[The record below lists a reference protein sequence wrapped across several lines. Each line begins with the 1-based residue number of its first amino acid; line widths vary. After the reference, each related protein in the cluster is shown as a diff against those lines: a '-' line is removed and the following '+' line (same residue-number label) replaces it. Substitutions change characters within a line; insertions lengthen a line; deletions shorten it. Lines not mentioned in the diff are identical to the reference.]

1 MKKITLSLFLVILF
15 ATQIAMAQMIET
27 VHPIPKESKVT
38 FGFFEGTVV
47 AGYVDKGGFLNFT
60 GPNVSFTSGKS
71 KLLLGMLPS
80 LRFKEDKSQ
89 VKNSFVMPTLGMGL
103 TYSYKKLALQV
114 PLYYNAK
121 TSTANGKWNVGIG
134 VGIKLK

>member
-1 MKKITLSLFLVILF
+1 MKKITLSLFLFILF
-15 ATQIAMAQMIET
+15 ATQIAMAQTNEPT
-27 VHPIPKESKVT
+27 HPVTKESKVA

-60 GPNVSFTSGKS
+60 GPNVSLTSGKS

-121 TSTANGKWNVGIG
+121 TSTADGKWNMGIG

>member
-1 MKKITLSLFLVILF
+1 MKKITLSSFLFILF
-15 ATQIAMAQMIET
+15 ATQIAMAQTNEPT
-27 VHPIPKESKVT
+27 HPATKESKVA
-38 FGFFEGTVV
+38 FGFFEGTVA

-60 GPNVSFTSGKS
+60 GPNVSLTSGKS

-89 VKNSFVMPTLGMGL
+89 VKNSFIMPTLGMGL
-103 TYSYKKLALQV
+103 TYSYKKLALQI

-121 TSTANGKWNVGIG
+121 TSTVDGKWNMGIG

>member
-15 ATQIAMAQMIET
+15 ATQIAMAQTIEPA
-27 VHPIPKESKVT
+27 HPVPQESKVT
-38 FGFFEGTVV
+38 FGFFEGTVA

-89 VKNSFVMPTLGMGL
+89 VKNSFVMPTLGIGL
-103 TYSYKKLALQV
+103 TYSYKKLALQI

-121 TSTANGKWNVGIG
+121 TTTADGKWNVGIG

>member
-1 MKKITLSLFLVILF
+1 MKKITLSLFLLVLF
-15 ATQIAMAQMIET
+15 ATQIAIAQTIET
-27 VHPIPKESKVT
+27 AHPVPKESKVT
-38 FGFFEGTVV
+38 FGFFEGTVI

-60 GPNVSFTSGKS
+60 GPNVSLTSGKS

-121 TSTANGKWNVGIG
+121 TSTADGKWNVGIG